1 MSAAGTRMW
10 EGAGWDVAARRGPRG
25 WGEDTPVSALLTGCV
40 EDDSAAF
47 LLSSLGVLSDAE
59 GTR

>member
-1 MSAAGTRMW
+1 MW
-10 EGAGWDVAARRGPRG
+10 EGAGRDVAARRGPRD

-40 EDDSAAF
+40 EGDSAAF
-47 LLSSLGVLSDAE
+47 LLSTLGVLSDAE